1 MKKIFAIIALLT
13 PCLLQAQTYV
23 FGVNIGSTGGAGPTI
38 TRTPSTLSGFS
49 TPLGTASTG
58 QASSVSGTNLTA
70 DIVCNATTNY
80 EVSLSLASGYTSSV
94 TLTQSGG
101 IVSAT
106 NVYWRL
112 KSSATSGH
120 HNEAANIT
128 STGATTRTVTLDG
141 DVLTT
146 PDTVRIQMDTTVA
159 FDVSPFMV
167 LRGDAHLHVIT
178 ASIAGTTV
186 SASTVATANWSPFA
200 GACIGPSNGIT
211 NATIP
216 TGYTGVMREGFVQ
229 AATYQTTNPQ
239 IRVDGLLPSTSYTVK
254 LSGTTQYNVAAKGN
268 YNVKGTTLQTVQ
280 TLTNNN
286 AGAPN
291 TSTELSFSG
300 VVSDSN
306 GTILIYV
313 GKTNT
318 TGGTDCALISYATFI
333 KE

>member
-1 MKKIFAIIALLT
+1 MKRHLLIIALLL
-13 PCLLQAQTYV
+13 PCFLQAQTYV
-23 FGVNIGSTGGAGPTI
+23 FGVNIGSTGGTGPTI

-49 TPLGTASTG
+49 TTLGTASTG
-58 QASSVSGTNLTA
+58 QSSSISGTNLTA

-101 IVSAT
+101 TVSPT

-112 KSSATSGH
+112 KSSATAGH
-120 HNEAANIT
+120 HNEVANLT
-128 STGATTRTVTLDG
+128 STGATTKTVTLDG

-159 FDVSPFMV
+159 FDVSPFLV
-167 LRGDAHLHVIT
+167 LRGDPGKHTIT
-178 ASIAGTTV
+178 ASLSGTTI
-186 SASTVATANWSPFA
+186 SATTGPTSNWTFFA

-229 AATYQTTNPQ
+229 GATYQTTNPQ
-239 IRVDGLLPSTSYTVK
+239 ITLNGLLPNTSYTVK

-280 TLTNNN
+280 TLANYN
-286 AGAPN
+286 GSPN
-291 TSTELSFSG
+291 TSTELSFPG

-306 GTILIYV
+306 GTIVIYV

-318 TGGTDCALISYATFI
+318 TGGTDCALISYAIFI